1 MSNSLIFENI
11 TNPFFIT
18 SLLDEIYPQ
27 ILWICLYITQYNG
40 SIKPLYKKG
49 EKHVEHEKALN
60 IRMPKE
66 MWLFLKNQSIDQ
78 EKSMNEIVL
87 KRLENYKKN
96 IEKRVDES

>member
-1 MSNSLIFENI
+1 M
-11 TNPFFIT
+11 
-18 SLLDEIYPQ
+18 
-27 ILWICLYITQYNG
+27 
-40 SIKPLYKKG
+40 
-49 EKHVEHEKALN
+49 EHEKALN